1 MILVSLDIDG
11 TLEGGDPPG
20 PIPLEF
26 ARRLQALGVLVGSSS
41 GRTLSEQQRFWQ
53 AGDVEI
59 DFVILKHHLPEL
71 PGKYDCGRYLHI
83 GDTSQDLYFADL
95 AGFEFWHV
103 DSLER
108 PARASRPIRPWSS
121 CCCSGCLVIPRPA
134 RRQAASA
141 GRGR

>member
-71 PGKYDCGRYLHI
+71 PGKYGCGRYLHI
-83 GDTSQDLYFADL
+83 GDTSQDLYFARL

-103 DSLER
+103 DSLEKPGPGEQADQAMVELLLLR
-108 PARASRPIRPWSS
+108 L
-121 CCCSGCLVIPRPA
+121 SGHP
-134 RRQAASA
+134 QA
-141 GRGR
+141 G

>member
-11 TLEGGDPPG
+11 TLVGGDPSG

-41 GRTLSEQQRFWQ
+41 DRTLTDQRRFWQ
-53 AGDVEI
+53 AGGVEI
-59 DFVILKHHLPEL
+59 DFTVLKHQLPEL

-83 GDTSQDLYFADL
+83 GDTNQDMYFARL

-108 PARASRPIRPWSS
+108 PGPGEHAS
-121 CCCSGCLVIPRPA
+121 
-134 RRQAASA
+134 QAMIELLLLRLSVDGQAS
-141 GRGR
+141 

>member
-11 TLEGGDPPG
+11 TLEGGDPSG

-41 GRTLSEQQRFWQ
+41 DRTLTDQRRFWQ
-53 AGDVEI
+53 AGGVEI
-59 DFVILKHHLPEL
+59 DFTVLKHQLPEL

-83 GDTSQDLYFADL
+83 GDTNQDMYFARL

-108 PARASRPIRPWSS
+108 PGPDE
-121 CCCSGCLVIPRPA
+121 
-134 RRQAASA
+134 QAPQAMIELLLLRLALDGQA
-141 GRGR
+141 G

>member
-41 GRTLSEQQRFWQ
+41 GRTLSDQQRFWQ
-53 AGDVEI
+53 TGGIEV
-59 DFVILKHHLPEL
+59 DFVILKHQLPEL
-71 PGKYDCGRYLHI
+71 PAKYTCVRYLHI
-83 GDTSQDLYFADL
+83 GDTSQDMYFARL

-103 DSLER
+103 DSLEK
-108 PARASRPIRPWSS
+108 
-121 CCCSGCLVIPRPA
+121 PRPGEQA
-134 RRQAASA
+134 TQVMIELLLLRLSGDRQV
-141 GRGR
+141 G

>member
-1 MILVSLDIDG
+1 VILVSLDIDG

-26 ARRLQALGVLVGSSS
+26 ARRLQALGALVGSSS

-53 AGDVEI
+53 AGGVEI
-59 DFVILKHHLPEL
+59 DFVILKHQLPEL

-83 GDTSQDLYFADL
+83 GDTSQDLYFARL

-103 DSLER
+103 DSLEKPEPGEQADQAMVELLLLR
-108 PARASRPIRPWSS
+108 L
-121 CCCSGCLVIPRPA
+121 SGDGQVDGQGPL
-134 RRQAASA
+134 S
-141 GRGR
+141 

>member
-41 GRTLSEQQRFWQ
+41 DRTLTDQQRFWQ
-53 AGDVEI
+53 AGGVEI
-59 DFVILKHHLPEL
+59 DFTILKHQLPEL

-83 GDTSQDLYFADL
+83 GDTNQDQYFARL
-95 AGFEFWHV
+95 AGFEFWPV
-103 DSLER
+103 DSLET
-108 PARASRPIRPWSS
+108 PAP
-121 CCCSGCLVIPRPA
+121 GE
-134 RRQAASA
+134 QAAQAMIELLLLRLSGDGQA
-141 GRGR
+141 G